1 MKTPSNKLA
10 SDVQIF
16 RTLELLGVLLGQ
28 RTTDHVSLVVCG
40 GSALIA
46 LGLIPRTTKDV
57 DVVAILEGERLVS
70 ASKMPSAL
78 VESARL
84 VALELNLPAEWLNPG
99 PASILNESLPNHG
112 FPSGFQ
118 DRLTRLDFGPALS
131 VYLSSRHDLIHFKL
145 YAAADQ
151 GGPSRHFTDLVDLKP
166 TDDELLAAVAWARR
180 HDPSS
185 AFLDTLRSMLA
196 NMERS
201 NVLSRL

>member
-84 VALELNLPAEWLNPG
+84 VALE
-99 PASILNESLPNHG
+99 
-112 FPSGFQ
+112 
-118 DRLTRLDFGPALS
+118 
-131 VYLSSRHDLIHFKL
+131 
-145 YAAADQ
+145 
-151 GGPSRHFTDLVDLKP
+151 
-166 TDDELLAAVAWARR
+166 
-180 HDPSS
+180 
-185 AFLDTLRSMLA
+185 
-196 NMERS
+196 
-201 NVLSRL
+201 